1 MRSKLVEQM
10 KSMQPSG
17 HRDLGKAK
25 ARKVMEEDWDTL
37 IILDACRYD
46 FFEKLYKDYLL
57 SGKLE
62 KRISQGS
69 GTVEWLKNNF
79 TGKYAVTYISAN
91 PFVNSYGLSLGRL
104 HERCKSSWKA
114 TEHFSRII
122 DVWDFGWDENL
133 CTVPP
138 TEVNKAYSS
147 NKDGNRKIIHY
158 LQPHRP
164 YLSCDY
170 DKSMG

>member
-1 MRSKLVEQM
+1 MAQHVKGIH
-10 KSMQPSG
+10 PSG
-17 HRDLGKAK
+17 RKGLGKAK
-25 ARKVMEEDWDTL
+25 ATKVMEEDWDTL

-46 FFEKLYKDYLL
+46 FFEKVYTDYLL

-79 TGKYAVTYISAN
+79 PAKYAVTYISAN

-104 HERCKSSWKA
+104 HEHCKSSWKA
-114 TEHFSRII
+114 TEHFSKII
-122 DVWDFGWDENL
+122 DVWDFGWDEKL

-138 TEVNKAYSS
+138 TEVRTRLILPTKTATG
-147 NKDGNRKIIHY
+147 K
-158 LQPHRP
+158 
-164 YLSCDY
+164 
-170 DKSMG
+170 